1 MSHVVSSN
9 TWQVIA
15 TFLLHDN
22 STLLGFP
29 SKMIPIVQNMDI
41 TCTAE
46 THNFP
51 CGVAPFPGAET
62 GAGGRIRDMSATG
75 VGSLV
80 IAGTAGYSVGN
91 LYLPGNKKYFVVSMR
106 DNIQRSR

>member
-1 MSHVVSSN
+1 
-9 TWQVIA
+9 
-15 TFLLHDN
+15 
-22 STLLGFP
+22 
-29 SKMIPIVQNMDI
+29 MIPIVQNMDI